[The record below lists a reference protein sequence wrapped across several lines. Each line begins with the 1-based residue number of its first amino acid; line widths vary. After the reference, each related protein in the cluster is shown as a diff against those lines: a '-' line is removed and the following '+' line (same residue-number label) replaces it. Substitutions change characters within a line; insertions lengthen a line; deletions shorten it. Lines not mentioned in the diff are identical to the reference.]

1 MDLNNIFSRLAELS
15 GQPLFKIA
23 ETEVTLFSILLFLAI
38 IAATYI
44 ISSIIQRALNR
55 SLASKF
61 TSKPGALAAIL
72 RLIHYTVLVVGF
84 GIALPTVGISL
95 ATLFAAGAIFAIAIG
110 FAMQNIVQNFV
121 SGIILLT
128 ERSITPGDI
137 IEVEGGLVK
146 VVEMRIRTTVVRTR
160 RDEELIIP
168 NSIFAQSTVKNYTL
182 NDNKFR
188 IRVEVGV
195 TYGSDMVKVKEVLE
209 KTVREI
215 PWQSKAAE
223 PSVRLMDFGQS
234 AVIFWVSLMVNDP
247 WRQRTFMSE
256 LREAIWFAFK
266 EADIVI
272 AFNQLDVHL
281 DPPVS
286 DAIASLRK
294 VV

>member
-1 MDLNNIFSRLAELS
+1 
-15 GQPLFKIA
+15 
-23 ETEVTLFSILLFLAI
+23 
-38 IAATYI
+38 
-44 ISSIIQRALNR
+44 LNR
-55 SLASKF
+55 SLASEF

-95 ATLFAAGAIFAIAIG
+95 GTLFAAGAIFAIAIG

-160 RDEELIIP
+160 REEELIIP

-182 NDNKFR
+182 NDNQFR

-195 TYGSDMVKVKEVLE
+195 TYGSGMVKVKEVLE

-215 PWQSKAAE
+215 SWQSKATE
-223 PSVRLMDFGQS
+223 PSVRLMDFGES
-234 AVIFWVSLMVNDP
+234 AVIFWVSLMVDDP
-247 WRQRTFMSE
+247 WSQRIFMSD